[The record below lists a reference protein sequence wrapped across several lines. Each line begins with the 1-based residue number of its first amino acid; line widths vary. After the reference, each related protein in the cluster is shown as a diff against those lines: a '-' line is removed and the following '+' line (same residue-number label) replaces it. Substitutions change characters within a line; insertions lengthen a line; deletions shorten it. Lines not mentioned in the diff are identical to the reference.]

1 MNGEKIIDGVYW
13 VGAIDW
19 NVRNFHGYH
28 TPRGTTYNAYL
39 ITGDKN
45 ILVDTVKKPFL
56 KELLER
62 ISSII
67 DPKDI
72 DVIVSNHTEMDHS
85 GCLPELQ
92 AITGATVLASKK
104 GVEGLK
110 MHFPELRTEEV
121 KDGQE
126 IKCGSRTLK
135 FIDTPM
141 LHWPDSMFTYI
152 PEDGLLFS
160 MDAFGQHYA
169 VSKRFNDEVD
179 QTVLYQEAQKYYAN
193 IITPFSAR
201 VIKTLE
207 KAKDLNIRIL
217 ATSHGVIWRTDLDK
231 IISLYSQWASNK
243 TPQKALIIYDSMW
256 GSTGI
261 MAKEIAEG
269 IASEGVTVEII
280 KLSETDRSEAMARIL
295 TSRAVIIGTP
305 TLNNNMFPTVA
316 DMAVY
321 MKGLRP
327 KGRIGA
333 AFGSFGWAGGAVKD
347 LQNFM
352 KDGGLDMP
360 FEPLEVQ
367 YVPDAA
373 AKQRCF
379 DFGKEI
385 ALKVKSEL

>member
-1 MNGEKIIDGVYW
+1 MNAEKITDEVYW

-19 NVRNFHGYH
+19 NVRNFHGYS

-39 ITGDKN
+39 IKADDKN
-45 ILVDTVKKPFL
+45 ILIDTVKKPFL
-56 KELLER
+56 GELLER
-62 ISSII
+62 INSII
-67 DPKDI
+67 DPKEI
-72 DVIVSNHTEMDHS
+72 DLIISNHTEMDHS

-92 AITGATVLASKK
+92 KITGAKVLASKK

-110 MHFPELRTEEV
+110 MHFPELVTEEV
-121 KDGQE
+121 SDGQE
-126 IKCGSRTLK
+126 IKFGNKTLN

-141 LHWPDSMFTYI
+141 LHWPDSMFTFI

-179 QTVLYQEAQKYYAN
+179 QAVLYQEAAKYYAN

-201 VIKTLE
+201 VLKTLE
-207 KAKDLNIRIL
+207 KAKNLDIKIL
-217 ATSHGVIWRTDLDK
+217 ATSHGVIWRSDLDK
-231 IISLYSQWASNK
+231 ITSLYAQWASSNVS
-243 TPQKALIIYDSMW
+243 QKAIIIYDSMW

-269 IASEGVTVEII
+269 IASEDILVEVL
-280 KLSETDRSEAMARIL
+280 KLTETDRSEAMVRIL
-295 TSRAVIIGTP
+295 TSKAVIIGTP

-316 DMAVY
+316 DMATY

-333 AFGSFGWAGGAVKD
+333 AFGSYGWAGGAVKD
-347 LQNFM
+347 LQAIM

-367 YVPDAA
+367 YVPDSD
-373 AKQRCF
+373 AKRRCF
-379 DFGKEI
+379 EFGQAVAQKI
-385 ALKVKSEL
+385 KSN